1 MWCDVRL
8 TKDGDGICLP
18 SINMDNC
25 TMIDNVFPE
34 GKKTYNVNGVSTV
47 GWFSVDYTSTDL
59 LPNVTRKCSYKF
71 VLHCGLQH
79 FDIVNCDG
87 ILYMYGK
94 KHVQISVP

>member
-87 ILYMYGK
+87 ILYMY
-94 KHVQISVP
+94 